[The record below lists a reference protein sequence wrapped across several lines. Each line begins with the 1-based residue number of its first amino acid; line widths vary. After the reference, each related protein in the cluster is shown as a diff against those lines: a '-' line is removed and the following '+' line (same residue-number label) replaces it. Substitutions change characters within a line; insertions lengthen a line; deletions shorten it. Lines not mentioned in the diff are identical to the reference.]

1 MPFKQFQT
9 FQSFQTFGTI
19 GTSGTTGTKVGARR
33 QVVGASSTDRAQ
45 EMPMR
50 ETTRGITFLLLL
62 VFAFVAL
69 LDSKV
74 HAQTLKKVRMASSS
88 TNVAFLA
95 LYTALHRGFFKDEG
109 IDLEIIFMPA
119 NLASTAVLNGD
130 IDYNGAVTG
139 TIGAA
144 VRGQPMKVLLFTVA
158 KPLLF
163 LMGKKEIKDLKQ
175 LKGRKVAGSSPGGS
189 ATMIAEKM
197 LRHFGLEP
205 GRDVSLLPMGGS
217 AASRYA
223 VLETGVVD
231 ASFLSVPEN
240 IIALEKGYN
249 ELVFAGDVVEF
260 PQNGFGTS
268 EKKIRENPDEV
279 YRMVRATLRG
289 LQFIWDRNNQEAVIN
304 VLMKQW
310 KVNDRKMAAEMS
322 KQVARVLT
330 KDATVKPESVQ
341 VLIDLARESAK
352 VTKPFT
358 VADVVDYSF
367 VDRARKELGIT
378 K

>member
-1 MPFKQFQT
+1 MEPIGLIAVDLITEISMRKTQRL
-9 FQSFQTFGTI
+9 TI
-19 GTSGTTGTKVGARR
+19 LWV
-33 QVVGASSTDRAQ
+33 
-45 EMPMR
+45 
-50 ETTRGITFLLLL
+50 ITIFLSAVYIPNLIY
-62 VFAFVAL
+62 
-69 LDSKV
+69 
-74 HAQTLKKVRMASSS
+74 AQTGLKKVRLGSSS
-88 TNVAFLA
+88 TNVSFLA

-109 IDLEIIFMPA
+109 IDLEIVYMPA

-163 LMGKKEIKDLKQ
+163 LMSTKDIKDPKQ
-175 LKGRKVAGSSPGGS
+175 LKGKKIAGSSPGGS
-189 ATMIAEKM
+189 ATLIADKV
-197 LRHFGLEP
+197 LKHFGLDP

-223 VLETGVVD
+223 VLETHVVD

-268 EKKIRENPDEV
+268 EKKIRENSDEV

-289 LQFIWDRNNQEAVIN
+289 LQFVWDKNNQEAVTN

-310 KVNDRKMAAEMS
+310 RVNDRKMAAEMS
-322 KQVARVLT
+322 RHVSRVLT
-330 KDATVKPESVQ
+330 KDAYVRPESVQ

-352 VTKPFT
+352 VTKP
-358 VADVVDYSF
+358 VSISEVVDYSF
-367 VDRARKELGIT
+367 LDKARKELRIT
-378 K
+378 R

>member
-1 MPFKQFQT
+1 
-9 FQSFQTFGTI
+9 
-19 GTSGTTGTKVGARR
+19 
-33 QVVGASSTDRAQ
+33 
-45 EMPMR
+45 MR
-50 ETTRGITFLLLL
+50 NAAKIIVIPL
-62 VFAFVAL
+62 VVAL
-69 LDSKV
+69 FSSLLFLASTS
-74 HAQTLKKVRMASSS
+74 HAQSNLKKVRMASSS
-88 TNVAFLA
+88 TNVSFLA

-130 IDYNGAVTG
+130 VDFNGAVTG

-163 LMGKKEIKDLKQ
+163 LVSRKEIKDLKQ
-175 LKGRKVAGSSPGGS
+175 LRGKKIAGSSPGGS
-189 ATMIAEKM
+189 ATLIADKV
-197 LRHFGLEP
+197 LKHYGLEP

-240 IIALEKGYN
+240 IIALDKGFN

-268 EKKIRENPDEV
+268 EKKLKENPDEV

-289 LQFIWDRNNQEAVIN
+289 LQFVWDKNNHEAVTN
-304 VLMKQW
+304 VMMKQW
-310 KVNDRKMAAEMS
+310 RVNDRKMAGEMFRH
-322 KQVARVLT
+322 VNRVLT
-330 KDATVKPESVQ
+330 RDAYVKPESVQ
-341 VLIDLARESAK
+341 VLVDLARESAK
-352 VTKPFT
+352 VTKPVST
-358 VADVVDYSF
+358 ADVVDYSF
-367 VDRARKELGIT
+367 LDKARKELGIT
-378 K
+378 R